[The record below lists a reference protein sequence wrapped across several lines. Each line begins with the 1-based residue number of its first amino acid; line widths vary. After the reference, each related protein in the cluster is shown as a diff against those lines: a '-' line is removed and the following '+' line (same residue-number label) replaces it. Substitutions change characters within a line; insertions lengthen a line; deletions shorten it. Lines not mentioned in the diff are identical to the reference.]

1 MGFIEQYLLQLNT
14 EKRRWRRAVVI
25 LTALSLI
32 VALVTVWNLRMTGVT
47 MANDATCG
55 HVEHQHTAECVAE
68 TVLICGHELQEPSV
82 ETTDSEATEEVTDT
96 TEETTEATE
105 ETTEATE
112 ETTEATEETTE
123 TTEAAGSGSTHVH
136 TDACYATV
144 YSCGLEEHIHK
155 ISCYSDPTADLETA
169 EIWEET
175 LPDDLGEYWSE
186 NLARIAASQ
195 VGVTESERNFI
206 LAEDGETRQGIT
218 RYGQWYGNPYGDWS
232 AMFVSFCLN
241 YAQVPTEAIPRSP
254 GVYNMMQL
262 CIEKEILSQPDAY
275 VGLNGNLLFL
285 DTDNNANA
293 DKILIVTAPEESV
306 PEDGAED
313 LILTVGGDWDN
324 AVAEV
329 KIAGDDPRIVGYVP
343 TAAVREAFLQSLPLY
358 SINKN
363 SNVYTVDM
371 YALPV
376 DYDGNRITELPV
388 TSLGTLRVDSTTK
401 KTVADLF
408 DYDLGVTAF
417 AAENTG
423 SITITNATI
432 DETYTVYKIF
442 DATIKQSADG
452 KTEAVAYTIEE
463 DSQFFADLFGAD
475 GTTANTFFAYNP
487 NTGSVTKKDGVNDSE
502 LTKYLTELVSGGTY
516 TSAAAPVKAATEEVK
531 FENLPYGY
539 YLITSTLGSTVTI
552 NSNTPDV
559 EVIDKNQEPGTEF
572 DKQVQSGV
580 DENGDPIWSDSN
592 SANIGDKFSYRI
604 SFYATNYDG
613 DKKIKYYSVHDE
625 KGDAIWAEFD
635 SFKVVVDG
643 EELSRGY
650 YLSQGGV
657 NTGNWGFLG
666 DWTGVEQ
673 DRENAQWYL
682 VHLGYDSFRIT
693 IPWLENHTLTDVT
706 NTEGTVTSYSLGFAE
721 NAASKYDSPALV
733 EITYNVVVE
742 ANAAI
747 GDTSHGNRFNKAYA
761 SWTSEHETGSN
772 PPDEVTTY
780 VYGLGLLKDD
790 GATGVNLAG
799 AKFRIYSDKECTVP
813 VYVIPTDVDGVYIVD
828 SLGKAIESAS
838 GTGKTTSRDLFED
851 YLIDYLKDEEGKPIL
866 QNNLVVSQVNGKLAV
881 LGLAEGT
888 YYLKEVEAP
897 AGYNALTLPVELKV
911 GEGTRAFVIFAD
923 ENGNVA
929 DIQAEDGTFKEYTLN
944 LTHTTVHNSKG
955 VELPST
961 GGVGAFWL
969 ITIGTLVAIGFAV
982 FLITNKKMSVYTD

>member
-1 MGFIEQYLLQLNT
+1 M
-14 EKRRWRRAVVI
+14 I

-82 ETTDSEATEEVTDT
+82 ETTDSEATEE
-96 TEETTEATE
+96 TEV
-105 ETTEATE
+105 TE

-232 AMFVSFCLN
+232 AMFASFCLN

-285 DTDNNANA
+285 DTDDNANA

-401 KTVADLF
+401 RTVADLF

-432 DETYTVYKIF
+432 DQTYTVYKIF
-442 DATIKQSADG
+442 DASIKLDTSKVNA
-452 KTEAVAYTIEE
+452 EAVAYTIEE
-463 DSQFFADLFGAD
+463 DSQFFEDLFGAE
-475 GTTANTFFAYNP
+475 GTTENTFFVYNP
-487 NTGSVTKKDGVNDSE
+487 NTGSVTKKEGVNDSE
-502 LTKYLTELVSGGTY
+502 LTKYLTELVAAGTY
-516 TSAAAPVKAATEEVK
+516 IPAAESIVAADEKVEFK
-531 FENLPYGY
+531 DLPYGY
-539 YLITSTLGSTVTI
+539 YLITSSLGSTATI

-559 EVIDKNQEPGTEF
+559 EVIDKNQDPSPDF

-580 DENGDPIWSDSN
+580 DENGDPIWSDAN
-592 SANIGDKFSYRI
+592 SANIGDKFSYLI
-604 SFYATNYDG
+604 SFTATNYDG
-613 DKKIKYYSVHDE
+613 DKQIKYYQIHDE

-635 SFKVVVDG
+635 SFKVSVGGV
-643 EELSRGY
+643 ELPRGY

-657 NTGNWGFLG
+657 NTGNWEFLG
-666 DWTGVEQ
+666 NWGNVEQ
-673 DRENAQWYL
+673 NRDNAQWYL
-682 VHLGYDSFRIT
+682 VHLGYDQFRIT
-693 IPWLENHTLTDVT
+693 IPWLENHTIEDVK
-706 NTEGTVTSYSLGFAE
+706 NAEGTVTSYKVNFAE
-721 NAASKYDSPALV
+721 NAASKYESPSKV
-733 EITYNVVVE
+733 EIIYDVVVE

-761 SWTSEHETGSN
+761 SWTSEHETGSTT
-772 PPDEVTTY
+772 PDEVTTY

-790 GATGVNLAG
+790 GATGLNLAG

-828 SLGKAIESAS
+828 SLGKPIESVT
-838 GTGKTTSRDLFED
+838 GTGKTTSRDLFKD
-851 YLIDYLKDEEGKPIL
+851 YLAEYLGENTQD
-866 QNNLVVSQVNGKLAV
+866 NLVVSQVNGKLAV
-881 LGLAEGT
+881 LGLAAGT

-897 AGYNALTLPVELKV
+897 AGYNALALPVELKA
-911 GEGTRAFVIFAD
+911 GENIRPFMIFAD

-929 DIQAEDGTFKEYTLN
+929 DIQEEDGTFKEYTLN
-944 LTHTTVHNSKG
+944 LTHTVVHNSKG

-961 GGVGAFWL
+961 GGVGTFWL